1 MSTIDYPEPN
11 TTVGRLHLSLDGD
24 YENSRK
30 NQKKEEVIRMIE
42 ELIEEDSRMPTGATI
57 IEGTGLWFPRTDSG
71 RIDEDKKE
79 IEDNL
84 ILEFWLDSEEE
95 LNRIRE
101 FKDILETRLDQFC
114 VCLSLEDRYYEH

>member
-24 YENSRK
+24 YKNSRK

-57 IEGTGLWFPRTDSG
+57 IEGTGVWMPRTEHGNLKES
-71 RIDEDKKE
+71 KKE
-79 IEDNL
+79 IEDNV
-84 ILEFWLDSEEE
+84 IIEFWLDSEEE

>member
-11 TTVGRLHLSLDGD
+11 TTVGRLHLSLNGD

-30 NQKKEEVIRMIE
+30 NQKKEEVIDMIK

-57 IEGTGLWFPRTDSG
+57 IEGTGLWFPRTDG
-71 RIDEDKKE
+71 GEIDEDKKE
-79 IEDNL
+79 IEDNV
-84 ILEFWLDSEEE
+84 IIEFWLDSVEEFS
-95 LNRIRE
+95 RIRE

-114 VCLSLEDRYYEH
+114 VCLSVEDRYYEH

>member
-24 YENSRK
+24 YKNSRK
-30 NQKKEEVIRMIE
+30 NRKKEQVISMIG
-42 ELIEEDSRMPTGATI
+42 ELIVEDSRMPTGATI
-57 IEGTGLWFPRTDSG
+57 IEGTGLWMPRTDDG
-71 RIDEDKKE
+71 GIDQDKKE

-101 FKDILETRLDQFC
+101 FKDVLESRLDQFC